1 MFLNEE
7 EQSKLYKN
15 KRTFHKK
22 RKKISKNNNYFLKYS
37 NISYDD
43 NKERIS
49 LTEHSNILTEY
60 EDELKFLA
68 KKRKNIITN
77 GNINDFEGNPN
88 NIIFVNEKEP
98 NKKRGKTDSKK
109 INEKKNYKNKN
120 NKNADDIKMSQLF
133 KVYHS
138 LFIKSGLDCKKPSRF
153 VDYLSNEIRIN
164 DNSLNK
170 YNHKITFEEIKKN
183 ILNLDNKDTENILIN
198 KIINEYYHCNFE
210 NSIMEKI
217 IKKINKLLNNQNNNI
232 EMEKSDSLN
241 DNNNISINNEIY
253 DKSLKIKREKF
264 SYSNLLVEKLNNNN
278 YQSCLSLTNDSDYF
292 KSIINISNKILIN
305 KNQNL
310 INDKTI
316 LKSLEDNKKLLK
328 SFKEENKEQSN
339 QNEKQYLN
347 NILTNKRLMKYVKNK
362 LICIKQSFN
371 NQILKNLNKNN
382 FNKIINLLLN
392 CKIDDIKNIEL
403 FNDSQLSNKSKNNE
417 LSLFFILLCFIFC
430 MTIGNKN
437 RNDLAKSD
445 LDILNPIFQYLKRND
460 IFSDLKLQNKKKI
473 KIKKIKI
480 KKKEKE
486 IEIGKEKENEMEK
499 EKNNNKIKI
508 KIENNKEFSIDK
520 SISIEERKIED
531 SNKDSKII
539 KIILDSNDYNENNS
553 IIKNGINK
561 NEKINKKEPYING
574 LLSLKLPLSNNDN
587 NNNNNIENTKEF
599 IKNDIYK
606 DSKDLNFNLM
616 ETIKNIQIKMKT
628 NKMNKMKSNKINFQ
642 KKILKELSI
651 GHDIFKLN
659 YIKFK
664 EKRGKD
670 ENKIPEKEKE
680 IEKEKDNIVNTKTH
694 EDSNNEEIK
703 KIKIENNIIRINIEN
718 ENEIIQKNGNKIRI
732 YDDDFSE
739 ENKNDLNN
747 YNYENNF

>member
-37 NISYDD
+37 KISYDD

-77 GNINDFEGNPN
+77 GNMNDFEGNPN

-382 FNKIINLLLN
+382 FNKILHLLINS
-392 CKIDDIKNIEL
+392 KIDDIKNLEI
-403 FNDSQLSNKSKNNE
+403 FNDLHISNNSKNNE
-417 LSLFFILLCFIFC
+417 ISLFFILFCFIFYI
-430 MTIGNKN
+430 TIIN
-437 RNDLAKSD
+437 RNRDDLAKSD
-445 LDILNPIFQYLKRND
+445 LNILNPIFQYLKRND
-460 IFSDLKLQNKKKI
+460 IFSNLKLQNQKKL
-473 KIKKIKI
+473 KIKKIK
-480 KKKEKE
+480 
-486 IEIGKEKENEMEK
+486 NNEK

-508 KIENNKEFSIDK
+508 KIENNKEFSIDN
-520 SISIEERKIED
+520 SHSTEERKIEN
-531 SNKDSKII
+531 SNKDNKII
-539 KIILDSNDYNENNS
+539 KIILDSNDYNENSS

-561 NEKINKKEPYING
+561 NEINKKEPYING
-574 LLSLKLPLSNNDN
+574 VLSLKLPIS
-587 NNNNNIENTKEF
+587 NNNNNIENNKEF
-599 IKNDIYK
+599 IKNYNYK
-606 DSKDLNFNLM
+606 EEKDLNLNLKY
-616 ETIKNIQIKMKT
+616 IKNIKV
-628 NKMNKMKSNKINFQ
+628 KMKSNKINFQ

-659 YIKFK
+659 CTKFK
-664 EKRGKD
+664 ERRVKE
-670 ENKIPEKEKE
+670 ENKKKE
-680 IEKEKDNIVNTKTH
+680 IEKDNNDNILIY
-694 EDSNNEEIK
+694 EDNNNEEIK
-703 KIKIENNIIRINIEN
+703 KIKNENNIIRIQNINHLEN
-718 ENEIIQKNGNKIRI
+718 TIIRKNGNKIII
-732 YDDDFSE
+732 YGDDFSE
-739 ENKNDLNN
+739 ENKNNLNN
-747 YNYENNF
+747 SNNENNFKENNLYYNLNNV